1 MSSDP
6 LFELDNV
13 SVTYERDGKRFC
25 AVEDASIRIE
35 AGECVGIVG
44 ESGSGKSS
52 LALAAMGLVPF
63 GGGAMRFR
71 GAPITLRSRRDR
83 LEWARCCHLVFQ
95 DPQASLDP
103 RFAVWDIV
111 TEPLAIAGMKEAAR
125 RTRAQALLQLVG
137 LAPEHA
143 ARRPHEFSGG
153 QRQRIAI
160 ARGIAS
166 EPALLILDE
175 PTSALDMSVQA
186 QILNLLLDL
195 QQRLNLAY
203 LFISHDIAVI
213 GHMCHRVAVMKDGR
227 IVEQGPVREIFDNP
241 QHPYTRALLAAAP
254 RVGRP

>member
-1 MSSDP
+1 MVPDP
-6 LFELDNV
+6 LFEIENA
-13 SVTYERDGKRFC
+13 SVAYERQGKSHR
-25 AVEDASIRIE
+25 AVEDASISVA

-63 GGGAMRFR
+63 SGGAMRFR
-71 GAPITLRSRRDR
+71 GTPVVLRNRHDR
-83 LEWARCCHLVFQ
+83 LAWARRCHLVFQ

-111 TEPLAIAGMKEAAR
+111 TEPLAIAGMKDTPR
-125 RTRAQALLQLVG
+125 RARAQELLQQVG

-166 EPALLILDE
+166 HPALLILDE

-186 QILNLLLDL
+186 QVLNLLLDL

-227 IVEQGPVREIFDNP
+227 IVEQGPVREIFGNP

-254 RVGRP
+254 RMGRP